1 MISQNAWK
9 FDSFMTRH
17 VFVITESKKMD
28 GWASGFTFR
37 PFSNE
42 YKNEDSKKQI
52 QSSFMKILSSMFDIS
67 ETSWVWAWMQWWVV
81 SDSQCQWHCGNASLA
96 RQWVARCTCHHI
108 SGTRGQDTQ
117 TRHSVLSG
125 LNLMSQ
131 ASHPRIFTK
140 IRKMKDYKSCS
151 QDGWTICWVPDPQCP
166 DPLFISPMWNPHYS
180 WLASNPG
187 RSRSHILQP
196 SPRGCWDRK
205 DRKLCIVHCNCI
217 SQYLYSFLRRQRLWF

>member
-1 MISQNAWK
+1 
-9 FDSFMTRH
+9 MTRH

-42 YKNEDSKKQI
+42 YKNEDRKKQI

-81 SDSQCQWHCGNASLA
+81 SDSQWHCGNASLA

-125 LNLMSQ
+125 LWSHVSSFTPADAFLYKDTKNERLQIMLAGWLDNLLGSRS
-131 ASHPRIFTK
+131 AVPRSPLYLSHVE
-140 IRKMKDYKSCS
+140 S
-151 QDGWTICWVPDPQCP
+151 
-166 DPLFISPMWNPHYS
+166 PLF
-180 WLASNPG
+180 LAS
-187 RSRSHILQP
+187 Q
-196 SPRGCWDRK
+196 
-205 DRKLCIVHCNCI
+205 
-217 SQYLYSFLRRQRLWF
+217 